1 VGSAAVGGHVYRG
14 AALPQFRGRYIFGDW
29 SAHHFD
35 EAEGVLL
42 IARPSKQGLWD
53 VAELRI
59 LDRPEGRIGQYVLG
73 FGKDSVGELYVLTT
87 DNVGPAGTTGK
98 VYRIVPPGG
107 S

>member
-1 VGSAAVGGHVYRG
+1 
-14 AALPQFRGRYIFGDW
+14 
-29 SAHHFD
+29 
-35 EAEGVLL
+35 
-42 IARPSKQGLWD
+42 
-53 VAELRI
+53 
-59 LDRPEGRIGQYVLG
+59 VLG